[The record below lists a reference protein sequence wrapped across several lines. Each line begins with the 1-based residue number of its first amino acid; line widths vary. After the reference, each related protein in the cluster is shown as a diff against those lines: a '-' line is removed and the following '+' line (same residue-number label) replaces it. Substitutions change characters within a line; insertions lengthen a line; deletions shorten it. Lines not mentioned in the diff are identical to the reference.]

1 MSDTLGQII
10 MVAGAVALM
19 HSLQN
24 DASASVGELKNA
36 SIGGGPNPE
45 LALDPTRWRH
55 DGQQPLARRNGNGP
69 LNDNYTVQRLYDM
82 I

>member
-24 DASASVGELKNA
+24 NASVGELKNA

-45 LALDPTRWRH
+45 LAIDPTRWRH

-69 LNDNYTVQRLYDM
+69 LNDNYTVQRLYAM